1 MNHFYENNT
10 AISKKKKHCME
21 EMVLFKWILFGRII
35 VNLLGAWSPRYLLGK
50 SLKEERH
57 LLHEQ
62 EQIHNSPLLAPNYS
76 LSEVQEYASGT
87 KGKALFFSV
96 VIPAVPME

>member
-1 MNHFYENNT
+1 
-10 AISKKKKHCME
+10 ME

-57 LLHEQ
+57 LLHKQ

-76 LSEVQEYASGT
+76 LSKVQEYASGT
-87 KGKALFFSV
+87 KGKALFCSHSSSSNGMSTEEVTQEQMFQE
-96 VIPAVPME
+96 ML